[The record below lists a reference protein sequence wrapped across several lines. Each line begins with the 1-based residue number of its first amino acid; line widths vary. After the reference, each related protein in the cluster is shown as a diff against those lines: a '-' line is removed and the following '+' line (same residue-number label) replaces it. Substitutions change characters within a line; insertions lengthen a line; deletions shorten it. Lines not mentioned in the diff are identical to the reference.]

1 MAKADRARAN
11 GLKALKTVEDVLTD
25 IGWDPQPTETEG
37 MLRIDFSSDDIP
49 IAEALASVR
58 IDFERFVFYLIVR
71 DRAPA
76 KHRAQ
81 VMEFVTRAN
90 FDLVTGNFE
99 LNLADGMVRF
109 KSSIDFTR
117 TTLNATLVRDAIRS
131 AMDAVEMYASA
142 LVSVM
147 RGKMN
152 ALDAIEDAEGG
163 LASDD
168 A

>member
-81 VMEFVTRAN
+81 VRLSAAQPCQAAYYLA
-90 FDLVTGNFE
+90 FDQRLQR
-99 LNLADGMVRF
+99 LADEGRAFRYAVQRPGAGEQAVIHGDRGAHRRLRPVGM
-109 KSSIDFTR
+109 
-117 TTLNATLVRDAIRS
+117 N
-131 AMDAVEMYASA
+131 
-142 LVSVM
+142 
-147 RGKMN
+147 
-152 ALDAIEDAEGG
+152 
-163 LASDD
+163 
-168 A
+168 